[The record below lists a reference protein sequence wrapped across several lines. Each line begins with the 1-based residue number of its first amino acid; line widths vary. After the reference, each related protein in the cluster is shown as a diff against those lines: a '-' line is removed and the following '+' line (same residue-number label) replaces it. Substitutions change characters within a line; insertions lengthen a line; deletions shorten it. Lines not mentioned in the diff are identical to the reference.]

1 MLNYINDK
9 NIDMSRQD
17 TTIAINGARKEKLKD
32 AVVEI
37 TIATKEPIKASTI
50 VQYLIDN
57 YLEDAKK
64 DLKAKL
70 KE

>member
-1 MLNYINDK
+1 MLNFINQK
-9 NIDMSRQD
+9 SVDMSRQD
-17 TTIAINGARKEKLKD
+17 TTIAINGQRKELLKD

-64 DLKAKL
+64 DLKAKVP
-70 KE
+70 